1 MTGLGSRHSSDEG
14 RQDSGDQGFP
24 VAVGERFY
32 KVGVHESVWV
42 VKRIFNPRASD
53 IPHAVIEQVG
63 GGSGSGL
70 ISLTAL
76 LDTRVYRPDR
86 RGQADRGG
94 PGQDEP
100 TPYHRR
106 RWDTLSRLL
115 QRARR

>member
-24 VAVGERFY
+24 VAVGERYY

-70 ISLTAL
+70 ISLTTL

-86 RGQADRGG
+86 RGQER
-94 PGQDEP
+94 DEP